1 MRWVSAFLFLLAVA
15 GTASAQTIDVARFTD
30 PVSARS
36 ASLSPNGAFL
46 AFILRT
52 DNDQRLIVVNLA
64 NNTGG
69 PIQRITR
76 EEGSYTWVGWK
87 DNTRLIFGAE
97 LMTTIEGGTPTGSH
111 RPRTDIELRS
121 SSVLAINRDGSGF
134 AQMFEGQIRRSL
146 RGSTFLLNTLPNDP
160 NSILLMAE
168 DNAGRSVWRADVNT
182 GRAERVARGPEETL
196 EYLTDGAGFPV
207 MRRDALSDNSGYRIF
222 RRASGAEEWMQV
234 LELRGAATA
243 TNSPD
248 FDPIGPGPGA
258 NQVYVLARQ
267 GQNDLASLYLYN
279 TATGEFGAPLFTPSA
294 ADADTPWVHPNTGAL
309 IATCEFARR
318 LQCRSQ
324 DSAVQQH
331 INALDTFFERQA
343 TTRLVD
349 VSDDG
354 NRWLVE
360 VTGASEP
367 GAFYLFD
374 RAAVR
379 INPVANMYPS
389 LPDGAASP
397 IEVVPYRA
405 RDGAE
410 LWAYVTRANTGAAG
424 PRPMIV
430 LPHGGPESRDYFGYD
445 AFAQFLASRGYI
457 VLQPNF
463 RGSSGFGRAFA
474 DAGRGQWG
482 RLMQDD
488 VTDAAR
494 HLISAGLADPQRIC
508 IVGAS
513 YGGYVALT
521 GAATT
526 PDLYRCAISIAGDSD
541 LAESILRTTERGTRG
556 REYWVR
562 SIGDPAS
569 NREALDAISP
579 RHLASQIRAP
589 VLLIHGEEDDVVEIR
604 QSELM
609 AQAMN
614 PRPRLVRLREEGHY
628 WDEWTRENRL
638 TVFREVEAF
647 LREHNPP

>member
-15 GTASAQTIDVARFTD
+15 GAASAQTIDVARFTD

-36 ASLSPNGAFL
+36 ASLSPNGQFIAY
-46 AFILRT
+46 ILRT

-87 DNTRLIFGAE
+87 NDTRLIFGAE

-111 RPRTDIELRS
+111 RPRADVELRDS
-121 SSVLAINRDGSGF
+121 FVVAINRDGSGLT
-134 AQMFEGQIRRSL
+134 QMFDGQLRRSL
-146 RGSTFLLNTLPNDP
+146 RGSTFLLDTLPNDP

-168 DNAGRSVWRADVNT
+168 DNAGRGVWRTDVNT
-182 GRAERVARGPEETL
+182 GRAERVARGPDET
-196 EYLTDGAGFPV
+196 YDYVTDGAGYPV
-207 MRRDALSDNSGYRIF
+207 MRMDALSDNSGYRVF
-222 RRASGAEEWMQV
+222 RRASGAEEWVQV
-234 LELRGAATA
+234 LELRRAATA

-248 FDPIGPGPGA
+248 FNPIGPGPGA

-279 TATGEFGAPLFTPSA
+279 TATGEFGAPLFTPSV
-294 ADADTPWVHPNTGAL
+294 ADAAPPWVHPTTGAI
-309 IATCEFARR
+309 IATCEFAQR

-324 DSAVQQH
+324 DSAVQRH
-331 INALDTFFERQA
+331 IDALDTFFDRQA
-343 TTRLVD
+343 TSWVVD

-354 NRWLVE
+354 DRWLVA
-360 VTGASEP
+360 VSGATEP

-374 RAAVR
+374 RTAAR
-379 INPVANMYPS
+379 ISPVANMYPS

-405 RDGAE
+405 RDGVE
-410 LWAYVTRANTGAAG
+410 LWAYVTRSNTGAAG

-430 LPHGGPESRDYFGYD
+430 LPHGGPEARDYFGYN

-463 RGSSGFGRAFA
+463 RGSDGFGRAFA

-488 VTDAAR
+488 VTDAVR
-494 HLISAGLADPQRIC
+494 HMISAALADPQRIC
-508 IVGAS
+508 VVGAS
-513 YGGYVALT
+513 YGGYVALF
-521 GAATT
+521 GAAST
-526 PDLYRCAISIAGDSD
+526 PDLYRCAISIAGLSD
-541 LAESILRTTERGTRG
+541 LPEAILRGDERGSEG
-556 REYWVR
+556 YHYWVR

-579 RHLASQIRAP
+579 RHLASQISAP
-589 VLLIHGEEDDVVEIR
+589 VLLIHGEEDDNVEIR

-609 AQAMN
+609 AQALN

-647 LREHNPP
+647 LRQHNPP